1 MFAVIIYYAFQL
13 YTYAIIGYVLM
24 SWIPALQTSA
34 VGGFLR
40 KIVEPYLNIF
50 KRFIPPLGMIDL
62 SPIVALIALQ
72 LIQTG
77 LFRTLSYLG
86 LFG

>member
-1 MFAVIIYYAFQL
+1 MLVTIIYYAFQL

-34 VGGFLR
+34 IGSFLT

-50 KRFIPPLGMIDL
+50 KRFIPPIGMIDI

-72 LIQTG
+72 LIRSG